1 MARTLGKSERI
12 TRQKE
17 IARVFQQGRAA
28 TDPRLRLHV
37 LANSL
42 GRSRLAVAV
51 SSQHGGSVRRNRIKR
66 LCREAFRT
74 SRQELPAGHD
84 FVMVPRAGGD
94 FTLEGLRRSLR
105 GLSRRLIEEAG
116 P

>member
-1 MARTLGKSERI
+1 MARTLGRSDRI

-17 IARVFQQGRAA
+17 LARVFQQGGAA
-28 TDPRLRLHV
+28 ADPLLRLHV

-51 SSQHGGSVRRNRIKR
+51 SARHRGSVRRNRIKR

-74 SRQELPAGHD
+74 CRQELPGGHD
-84 FVMVPRAGGD
+84 YVMVPRPGGD
-94 FTLEGLRRSLR
+94 FTVEGLRSSLR
-105 GLSRRLIEEAG
+105 ELSGRLIQE
-116 P
+116 PKL